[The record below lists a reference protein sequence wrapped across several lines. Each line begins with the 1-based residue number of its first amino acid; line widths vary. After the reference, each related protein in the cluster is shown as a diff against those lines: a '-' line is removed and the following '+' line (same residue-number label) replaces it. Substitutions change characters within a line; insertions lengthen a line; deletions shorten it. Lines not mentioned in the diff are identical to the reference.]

1 MSFSHDEIREKFP
14 DYLSGSLSEEER
26 NAIEVHLR
34 DCSACRS
41 ELSMMSELVS
51 IDAPD
56 PGNLFWE
63 TLPQK
68 VKGLAEERKGH
79 RFSVKSLFF
88 KFVPAAAAIAIF
100 LALFFT
106 GKEQNGLYESDI
118 YSDDPFMT
126 TYQEYNGLEE
136 EDIYLLT
143 EQTTGDELYV
153 ESDDLMEY
161 SYHEEFASLS
171 SEEMNSLYEAL
182 ETEQTRGG

>member
-1 MSFSHDEIREKFP
+1 MSFSHDEMMEMFP
-14 DYLSGSLSEEER
+14 EYLSGSLSEDMRE
-26 NAIEVHLR
+26 AIEFHIR

-68 VKGLAEERKGH
+68 VKGLAEEKKAH

-88 KFVPAAAAIAIF
+88 KFVPAAAAIAI
-100 LALFFT
+100 LLVLLLT
-106 GKEQNGLYESDI
+106 GREKNGLYEFDM
-118 YSDDPFMT
+118 YSDDPFMA
-126 TYQEYNGLEE
+126 TYQDYNGLEE

-143 EQTTGDELYV
+143 EETAGDELYV
-153 ESDDLMEY
+153 EPDDLMEY
-161 SYHEEFASLS
+161 SYYEEFASLS